1 LGRLHGGF
9 FDACFLRL
17 SPLRFD
23 GFVRCFD
30 AFDEGA
36 DGSVTL
42 TNGIRIV
49 TVYFPGST
57 NESIFTYLPMSL
69 TSDGPPPSQWAHG
82 EEPCD
87 AQVRDGC
94 VGAGL
99 SAQPKPCRDEGGHSE
114 SDVGR
119 N

>member
-1 LGRLHGGF
+1 NLILRAHSNTADPGSPWSRVRWSDLLGRLHGGF

-69 TSDGPPPSQWAHG
+69 TSDGPRQSQCAHLV
-82 EEPCD
+82 EHL
-87 AQVRDGC
+87 RI
-94 VGAGL
+94 
-99 SAQPKPCRDEGGHSE
+99 
-114 SDVGR
+114 
-119 N
+119 